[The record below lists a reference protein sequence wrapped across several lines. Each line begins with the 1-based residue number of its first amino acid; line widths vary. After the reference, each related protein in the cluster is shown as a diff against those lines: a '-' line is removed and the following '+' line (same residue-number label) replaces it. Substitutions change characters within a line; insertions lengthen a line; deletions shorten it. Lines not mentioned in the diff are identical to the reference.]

1 VLRRKRARTDLQRE
15 DLDLA
20 SAVADMRQV
29 AEQAFSRMAGAPLLA
44 GNRVS
49 LLGEVPQHFAAW
61 LEAIRGAR
69 RSIFLECYIFA
80 DDEVG
85 RQFAE
90 ALAAK
95 AREGVAVRVVYDWL
109 GGIRATSARLV
120 RSMTDAG
127 VEVRAFNP
135 FRLDSPFGW
144 LSRDHRKSLAVDG
157 RIASVTGACLSARWL
172 GNPKSGVPPWRDSGV
187 TVEGPAVAEFERAF
201 AEVWAA
207 TGAPLRASDLTPI
220 ESIAEAGD
228 TALRVIA
235 TMPNTAGLYRLD
247 QLVASIA
254 RERLWL
260 ADAYFV
266 GTPLYVQTLRAAAAD
281 GVDVRLLVPG
291 ASDLPIVSPLSRAGY
306 RPLLEAGVRVFEWN
320 GSMMHA
326 KTAVADGRWARVGS
340 TNLNIA
346 SWLGNWE
353 LDVAIDDEAFG
364 SEMERVY
371 EADLANATEIV
382 LRRRTRV
389 RPRTPRTAGGGVRGP
404 RGSAGRAAA
413 GALRLGNVVGAA
425 LAQRKTLGP
434 AESRLMAVAGAISLV
449 FGALLFFF
457 PRLIAYPL
465 AFLAAWI
472 AVTLLLQARKLRRD
486 GRNGPRFPP
495 PSGGASKPPREV
507 EPPGHS

>member
-1 VLRRKRARTDLQRE
+1 MRRRQSARLYLERE
-15 DLDLA
+15 DPDLA
-20 SAVADMRQV
+20 AATVDMRQA
-29 AEQAFSRMAGAPLLA
+29 AEQAFSRMAGAPLLP
-44 GNRVS
+44 GNRVR
-49 LLGEVPQHFAAW
+49 LLAEVTRHFDVW

-69 RSIFLECYIFA
+69 RKVFLECYIFA

-85 RQFAE
+85 RRFAD
-90 ALAAK
+90 ALATK

-109 GGIRATSARLV
+109 GGLGATSARLV

-127 VEVRAFNP
+127 VEVRVFNP
-135 FRLDSPFGW
+135 FRIDSPFGW
-144 LSRDHRKSLAVDG
+144 LSRDHRKSLVVDG
-157 RIASVTGACLSARWL
+157 VLASVTGACLSARWL
-172 GNPKSGVPPWRDSGV
+172 GNPDRGVPPWRDTGV
-187 TVEGPAVAEFERAF
+187 TIEGPAVAEFERAF

-207 TGAPLRASDLTPI
+207 TGAPLPSDALTPI
-220 ESIAEAGD
+220 EAMAQTGD

-247 QLVASIA
+247 QLVASLA

-266 GTPLYVQTLRAAAAD
+266 GTPLYVQTLRAAAGD

-291 ASDLPIVSPLSRAGY
+291 ASDVPIISPLSRAGY

-353 LDVAIDDEAFG
+353 LDVATDDESFG
-364 SEMERVY
+364 LEMERAY
-371 EADLANATEIV
+371 EADLANSTEIV
-382 LRRRTRV
+382 LRRRARV
-389 RPRTPRTAGGGVRGP
+389 RPRTPRFAASGRSGP
-404 RGSAGRAAA
+404 RGRAGRAAA

-425 LAQRKTLGP
+425 LTQRKTLGP
-434 AESRLMAVAGAISLV
+434 AESRLMVAAAMI
-449 FGALLFFF
+449 ALGVALGRFFF

-465 AFLAAWI
+465 ALLAAWI
-472 AVTLLLQARKLRRD
+472 AVTLLLQARRLHTD
-486 GRNGPRFPP
+486 GRTRPRL
-495 PSGGASKPPREV
+495 PPRV
-507 EPPGHS
+507 RPSRPPQDIEPPGHS

>member
-1 VLRRKRARTDLQRE
+1 
-15 DLDLA
+15 
-20 SAVADMRQV
+20 MRQA
-29 AEQAFSRMAGAPLLA
+29 AEQAFSRMAGAPLLP
-44 GNRVS
+44 GNRIE
-49 LLGEVPQHFAAW
+49 LLGEIARHFAVW
-61 LEAIRGAR
+61 LEAIRSAR
-69 RSIFLECYIFA
+69 RRIFLECYIFA

-85 RQFAE
+85 RQFAD

-95 AREGVAVRVVYDWL
+95 AREGVSVRVVYDWL

-135 FRLDSPFGW
+135 FRIDSPFGW
-144 LSRDHRKSLAVDG
+144 LTRDHRKSLVVDG

-172 GNPKSGVPPWRDSGV
+172 GNPERGVPPWRDSGV
-187 TVEGPAVAEFERAF
+187 TIEGPAVAEFERAF

-207 TGAPLRASDLTPI
+207 TGKPMPEGDLTPI
-220 ESIAEAGD
+220 EAMPQAGD

-247 QLVASIA
+247 QLVASLA

-291 ASDLPIVSPLSRAGY
+291 ASDLPIISPLSRAGY
-306 RPLLEAGVRVFEWN
+306 RPLLEAGVRVFEWS

-340 TNLNIA
+340 TNLNLA

-353 LDVAIDDEAFG
+353 LDVAIDDESFG
-364 SEMERVY
+364 QEMERVY
-371 EADLANATEIV
+371 EADLAGSTEIV

-389 RPRTPRTAGGGVRGP
+389 RPRTPRVAAVGRRGP

-434 AESRLMAVAGAISLV
+434 AEARLMVVAAVIAIAIAIV
-449 FGALLFFF
+449 LFFF

-465 AFLAAWI
+465 SLLAAWI
-472 AVTLLLQARKLRRD
+472 AVTLLLQARRLRRD
-486 GRNGPRFPP
+486 GRNRPRLPP
-495 PSGGASKPPREV
+495 PGRPSKPPPEI